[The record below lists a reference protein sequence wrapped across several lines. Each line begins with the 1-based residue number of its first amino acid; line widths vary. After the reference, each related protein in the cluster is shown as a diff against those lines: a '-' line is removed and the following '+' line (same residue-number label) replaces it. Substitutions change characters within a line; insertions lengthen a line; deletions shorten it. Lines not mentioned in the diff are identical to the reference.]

1 MIGNPNG
8 QVGGEEGA
16 SGASSGCAMKEC
28 RWVHR
33 CDARGASGQWLGV
46 RWVAACRKGDGEK
59 DDGRRDGWRW
69 NSRDNG
75 EIRKK
80 KVNVSGNGCGRP
92 GVPAR
97 QPTSG
102 MGFAAPSQSSP
113 FGTRSTFGRTAANP
127 FSSTMPFNPFGLKT
141 PTFGP
146 SGFAT
151 PTTLA
156 FSSPF
161 GTSSS
166 AFGRTT
172 SASAPIFG
180 PSPTPPFGAGSSSSL
195 FSASTTP
202 SFGSSP
208 SIFGSSELGTTAT
221 FSNTQSSGQFQSST
235 PSLGQTTS
243 VFGQTTPA
251 FGQTTSAFGQTNPF
265 GTQSSGFVGNLF
277 TSNSTP
283 SLLFTSNPGS
293 FSQTTPSISSPSQAV
308 TPAQTSGA
316 FSFSNFGLTQPPAS
330 SGLGGISN
338 VFGQGTFCAICCQSE
353 QHGHATSTAHKPFWD
368 TSSNASDVD
377 WLYWFCTIYSIWNF
391 KHPYNCRLSGGLGCR
406 QGNIILKRTVQSD
419 EEESPSTPKAD
430 SFFIPKENPRA
441 LIIRP
446 MEQWSPRT
454 SAEKQSLLKDMPS
467 PVHGNESVAEEG
479 FDKHRNASPA

>member
-1 MIGNPNG
+1 
-8 QVGGEEGA
+8 
-16 SGASSGCAMKEC
+16 
-28 RWVHR
+28 
-33 CDARGASGQWLGV
+33 
-46 RWVAACRKGDGEK
+46 
-59 DDGRRDGWRW
+59 
-69 NSRDNG
+69 
-75 EIRKK
+75 
-80 KVNVSGNGCGRP
+80 
-92 GVPAR
+92 
-97 QPTSG
+97 
-102 MGFAAPSQSSP
+102 
-113 FGTRSTFGRTAANP
+113 
-127 FSSTMPFNPFGLKT
+127 MPFNPFGLKT

-166 AFGRTT
+166 AFGTTT

-221 FSNTQSSGQFQSST
+221 FSNTQSSGQFLSST

-243 VFGQTTPA
+243 VFGQATPA

-283 SLLFTSNPGS
+283 SLLFTSNPGG

-338 VFGQGTFCAICCQSE
+338 VFGQGTFCAIAAPDGSFVVLHGCAHNPTGIDPTPEQWEKIADVIQEKNHIPFFDVAYQGFASGSLDEDASSVRSFVSRGLECCQSE

-391 KHPYNCRLSGGLGCR
+391 KHPCKS
-406 QGNIILKRTVQSD
+406 QV
-419 EEESPSTPKAD
+419 AD
-430 SFFIPKENPRA
+430 KPAPVRIS
-441 LIIRP
+441 
-446 MEQWSPRT
+446 
-454 SAEKQSLLKDMPS
+454 SLLTSRQLSSQRRIRLPARKYHPKKDCQ
-467 PVHGNESVAEEG
+467 
-479 FDKHRNASPA
+479 K